1 MNDKVINFIR
11 EHHMIK
17 NGDKVLVALSGGP
30 DSVCLLHVLYMMRH
44 ELGITLGAAHINH
57 LLRGDDSFEDE
68 SYVEKMC
75 SSLGIP
81 CFIKRINIESMAKEK
96 SISSE
101 MAGREARYE
110 FFSQVIKEEGFD
122 KVAIAHNANDQA
134 ETILMRVMRGTGIDG
149 LVGIKPIRDEIYI
162 RPILC
167 ITREEIEDYCV
178 SNNLNPRIDRTNLE
192 SIYSRNKVRLEM
204 IPFIKNNFNK
214 DIVESLNRLALL
226 ANIDSE
232 YIDKSSEDMYF
243 KFCKEKAGTIIINK
257 DAFHIHEALL
267 TRLIRKSIFYVS
279 GATYNFEMKHIYD
292 IILLQEGKTGKNIN
306 LPNNIVAEN
315 SYGDIIISIRKFEEC
330 KSIEFIISKQDL
342 DEKIVE
348 NLRLNGLMYDVV
360 LQVRQN
366 DTKIDLNSSDLIK
379 YFDYDKIK
387 QKIIIRNRKNGDKI
401 KPLGMT
407 GTKKIKDIF
416 IDNKVPNSLRDE
428 IPLVCFD
435 NHISWVVGLKIS
447 DLFKVNK
454 NTKNILQ
461 IRFIER
467 E

>member
-17 NGDKVLVALSGGP
+17 KGDKVLVALSGGP

-44 ELGITLGAAHINH
+44 ELGISLGAAHINH

-75 SSLGIP
+75 DNLGIP
-81 CFIKRINIESMAKEK
+81 CFIKRVDVEIMAKDK

-101 MAGREARYE
+101 MAGREARYG
-110 FFSQVIKEEGFD
+110 FFSEVIKEKGFN

-149 LVGIKPIRDEIYI
+149 LVGIKPVRDEIYI

-167 ITREEIEDYCV
+167 VTREEIEDYCE

-214 DIVESLNRLALL
+214 DIVESLNRLASL

-243 KFCKEKAGTIIINK
+243 KFCKEKVGTIIINK
-257 DAFHIHEALL
+257 EAFYIHEALL

-292 IILLQEGKTGKNIN
+292 IILLQKGKTGKNIN

-315 SYGDIIISIRKFEEC
+315 SYGDIIISIRKFEEY
-330 KSIEFIISKQDL
+330 KSIEFIVSKQEI
-342 DEKIVE
+342 DEKKVE

-360 LQVRQN
+360 LQVKQN

-435 NHISWVVGLKIS
+435 NNISWIVGLKIS

-461 IRFIER
+461 ISFIER

>member
-1 MNDKVINFIR
+1 MKDKVINFIR

-30 DSVCLLHVLYMMRH
+30 DSVCLLHVLYMIRQ
-44 ELGITLGAAHINH
+44 ELGISLGAAHINH

-75 SSLGIP
+75 ASLGIP
-81 CFIKRINIESMAKEK
+81 CFTKRVDIESMAKEK

-101 MAGREARYE
+101 MAGREARYG
-110 FFSQVIKEEGFD
+110 FFNEIIKEEGFN

-149 LVGIKPIRDEIYI
+149 LVGIKPVRDDIYI

-167 ITREEIEDYCV
+167 IAREEIEDYCV

-214 DIVESLNRLALL
+214 DIVESLNRLASL

-243 KFCKEKAGTIIINK
+243 KFCKEKVGTVIINK
-257 DAFHIHEALL
+257 EAFNIHEALL
-267 TRLIRKSIFYVS
+267 TRLVRKSIFYVS

-292 IILLQEGKTGKNIN
+292 IILLQKGKTGKNIN
-306 LPNNIVAEN
+306 LPNKIVAEN
-315 SYGDIIISIRKFEEC
+315 SYGDIIISIRKFDKC
-330 KSIEFIISKQDL
+330 KSIEFIISKKEL
-342 DEKIVE
+342 DEKKIE
-348 NLRLNGLMYDVV
+348 NLRLDGLMYDTV
-360 LQVRQN
+360 LQVKQN
-366 DTKIDLNSSDLIK
+366 NNKIDLNSSDLIK

-387 QKIIIRNRKNGDKI
+387 QNIIIRNRKNGDKI

-416 IDNKVPNSLRDE
+416 IDNKVPNNLRDE

-435 NHISWVVGLKIS
+435 SNISWIVGLKIS

-454 NTKNILQ
+454 NTKKILQ
-461 IRFIER
+461 ISFIER